1 MIKNS
6 IKNIYILIGL
16 LVFSISMIIDRNAN
30 TVALGL
36 FLLIF
41 AFVILIA
48 IISEMIKYNI
58 SKNYYRKPDN
68 VNEQKK
74 IEAILCRKYI
84 NQDGTY
90 NFDELKKLRKVR
102 ISKKNH

>member
-1 MIKNS
+1 MQKEGVVYMMKNS

-16 LVFSISMIIDRNAN
+16 LVFSVSMLIDTNAN

-36 FLLIF
+36 FLLIV
-41 AFVILIA
+41 AFGTFIV
-48 IISEMIKYNI
+48 IISEMIKYHI

-74 IEAILCRKYI
+74 IEAILSRKYI

-90 NFDELKKLRKVR
+90 NFDEIKKLRK
-102 ISKKNH
+102 

>member
-6 IKNIYILIGL
+6 ITNIYILIVL
-16 LVFSISMIIDRNAN
+16 LVFSISMLIDTNAN
-30 TVALGL
+30 TVELGL

-41 AFVILIA
+41 AFGTLIA
-48 IISEMIKYNI
+48 IISEMIKYHI
-58 SKNYYRKPDN
+58 SKNYYRKPNN

-74 IEAILCRKYI
+74 IEAILSRKYI

-90 NFDELKKLRKVR
+90 SFDELKKLRK
-102 ISKKNH
+102 